1 MQKLY
6 IELLKNTLTGLNR
19 IDKPVYVPIS
29 WREGN
34 RKEDSSF
41 IKKLNWLSEKNGL
54 TLCHKTTS
62 NINIRQHG
70 GDWPLYA
77 ETMIGLQRLNNI
89 EFCFNE
95 IIKNNIPGDFIET
108 GAWRG
113 GSTIFMRALL
123 KTANINNRNVWV
135 ADSFEGLPK
144 PSGKYEADVNDKH
157 FACEV
162 LKVSLEE
169 VKRNFKNYQLLDN
182 QVKFLKGWFCNTLPN
197 APIKKLAL
205 LRLDG
210 DMYESTIDALVHLY
224 PKLSIGGYIIIDD
237 WGAIKACKQAI
248 IDYRLK
254 HNITEEIIDIDW
266 TGAYWKKMK

>member
-6 IELLKNTLTGLNR
+6 IDLLKNTLTGLNR
-19 IDKPVYVPIS
+19 IDKPVYEPMS
-29 WREGN
+29 WRREN
-34 RKEDSSF
+34 KKEDSAF
-41 IKKLNWLSEKNGL
+41 VKELSRLSMKNGL

-123 KTANINNRNVWV
+123 KAGNINNRNVWV

-144 PSGKYEADVNDKH
+144 PSGKYKADINDKH
-157 FACEV
+157 HVFEE
-162 LKVSLEE
+162 LIISLEE
-169 VKRNFKNYQLLDN
+169 VKQNFKNYQLLDD
-182 QVKFLKGWFCNTLPN
+182 QVKFLKGLFCDTLPS
-197 APIKKLAL
+197 APIEKLAL

-224 PKLSIGGYIIIDD
+224 PKLAIGGYIIIDD
-237 WGAIKACKQAI
+237 WGAVKACKQAVM
-248 IDYRLK
+248 DYRSR
-254 HNITEEIIDIDW
+254 HYITEEIIEIDW
-266 TGAYWKKMK
+266 TGVYWQKLK